1 MAVEPGGGARALAF
15 SLNTPR
21 SPAAER
27 VQESGGDVA
36 GNVNLVDNDEGWRKR
51 YRAHDE
57 GGEKKGKEGGGKEGE
72 GKEEGEAT
80 AEGYGWWAEGE
91 GEEERME
98 ERMQERQLQSEQ
110 SDEQEGEGAGGREV
124 KSAEAGGT
132 ADGGPGAEAVAT
144 GTGGGAHILKSPQY
158 SSCIQ

>member
-1 MAVEPGGGARALAF
+1 VTVEPGGGARALAF

-80 AEGYGWWAEGE
+80 AEGYRWWAEGE
-91 GEEERME
+91 GREERME
-98 ERMQERQLQSEQ
+98 EQTQERQQLEQ
-110 SDEQEGEGAGGREV
+110 RDEQEGEGAGGRELV
-124 KSAEAGGT
+124 RAEAGGAAAA
-132 ADGGPGAEAVAT
+132 ADGGPGAQAEAT
-144 GTGGGAHILKSPQY
+144 GTGVRAQIVKSPVE
-158 SSCIQ
+158 